1 MKRIIY
7 LIAVISL
14 FLLTGCNSMMNTPTK
29 KVEKMLSM
37 YQTKDEEVLKQL
49 DDVLL
54 AETILDNDLKD
65 RYRELMKKQ
74 YSDLSYKIK
83 NETIDGD
90 SAIVEVEIDVYDYN
104 SAINNVESNL
114 INNSS
119 NYVDETGNLLTS
131 VYNEEK
137 ISLMENVK
145 NRITYTINLTVS
157 KIDDEWIVDDLTETE
172 RLKLHGLYAY

>member
-14 FLLTGCNSMMNTPTK
+14 FLLTGCNNMMNTPTK

-157 KIDDEWIVDDLTETE
+157 KIDSS
-172 RLKLHGLYAY
+172 G